1 MKIITLGFILV
12 LAGVLLL
19 IIGMLSMAYHA
30 IYKSGAGAG
39 EGHEGTAVRGGGVIM
54 IGPIPIIFGTDV
66 EALKVVMILALLLMI
81 VAAILLFVLPLR
93 V

>member
-19 IIGMLSMAYHA
+19 IIGMLSMAYHT
-30 IYKSGAGAG
+30 ICRSGAGAG
-39 EGHEGTAVRGGGVIM
+39 EGETTVRGGGVIM
-54 IGPIPIIFGTDV
+54 IGPIPIVFGTDV
-66 EALKVVMILALLLMI
+66 GALKVVMILAILLMI
-81 VAAILLFVLPLR
+81 AAAILLFILPLR

>member
-12 LAGVLLL
+12 LAGVLL
-19 IIGMLSMAYHA
+19 ITIGMLSMAYHT
-30 IYKSGAGAG
+30 ICRSGAG
-39 EGHEGTAVRGGGVIM
+39 EGETTVRGGGVIM

-66 EALKVVMILALLLMI
+66 GALKVVMILALLLMI
-81 VAAILLFVLPLR
+81 VAVILLFVLPLR

>member
-30 IYKSGAGAG
+30 IYKSGAG

-54 IGPIPIIFGTDV
+54 IGPIPIVFGTDV
-66 EALKVVMILALLLMI
+66 GALKVVMILALLLMI
-81 VAAILLFVLPLR
+81 VAVILLFVLPLR

>member
-30 IYKSGAGAG
+30 IYKSGAG
-39 EGHEGTAVRGGGVIM
+39 EGHEGTAVSGVIM

-66 EALKVVMILALLLMI
+66 GALKVVMILALLLMI
-81 VAAILLFVLPLR
+81 VAVILLFVLPLR

>member
-12 LAGVLLL
+12 LAGVLLI
-19 IIGMLSMAYHA
+19 IIGMLSMAYHTICRSEA
-30 IYKSGAGAG
+30 EEG
-39 EGHEGTAVRGGGVIM
+39 ETTVRGGGVIM

-66 EALKVVMILALLLMI
+66 GALKVVMILALLLMI
-81 VAAILLFVLPLR
+81 AAAILLFILPLR

>member
-19 IIGMLSMAYHA
+19 IIGMLSIAYHT
-30 IYKSGAGAG
+30 ICRSG
-39 EGHEGTAVRGGGVIM
+39 EGETTVRSGGVIM
-54 IGPIPIIFGTDV
+54 IGPIPIVFGTDV
-66 EALKVVMILALLLMI
+66 GALKVVMILAILLMI
-81 VAAILLFVLPLR
+81 AAAILLFILPLR

>member
-30 IYKSGAGAG
+30 IYKSGAGEGAG
-39 EGHEGTAVRGGGVIM
+39 ETAVRGGGVIM

-66 EALKVVMILALLLMI
+66 GALKVVMILALLLMI
-81 VAAILLFVLPLR
+81 VAVILLFALPLR